1 MTVNVPL
8 VVALLAAVVAA
19 PLPDGAVVVT
29 ILLARMNAV
38 TETTIAATAVTA
50 PVAQMIGQYPNAS
63 NPNTYTHK
71 LRDRD
76 NKREDD
82 RDDGRENGTNGD
94 DRKGDFTLP
103 GRPR

>member
-19 PLPDGAVVVT
+19 PPPDGAVVVT
-29 ILLARMNAV
+29 ILPARMTAV
-38 TETTIAATAVTA
+38 TETTIAVTAVIA
-50 PVAQMIGQYPNAS
+50 LVAQMIGQYLNAGH
-63 NPNTYTHK
+63 PNTYTHK

-103 GRPR
+103 RRPR

>member
-8 VVALLAAVVAA
+8 VVALLAAVVAV

-29 ILLARMNAV
+29 ILLARMTAV

-50 PVAQMIGQYPNAS
+50 LVAQMIGQYPNVGH
-63 NPNTYTHK
+63 PNTYTHK

-103 GRPR
+103 RRPR